1 MRGSFYLLK
10 RLEKVRQEGSPRK
23 PVPGRGREGR
33 RESQGGDGSREP
45 LGWRGQNLDRV
56 E

>member
-1 MRGSFYLLK
+1 MRGRFYSLK

-33 RESQGGDGSREP
+33 REPQGGDGSREP
-45 LGWRGQNLDRV
+45 ALGLGLERAEPG
-56 E
+56 